1 MPRPAAALYHPTIP
15 LLSAS
20 TISKRCRRLIC
31 APDRCSYAHPLHCRN
46 RAGCEAKMD
55 NVFCEKSGSRSRESK
70 AAGRE
75 RMKAFR
81 VSNRDWPNPQ
91 SDIWTSSFLLLTFA
105 FHLVPVVQRIEQ
117 GFPKTKPIFYHTS
130 SAFVSA
136 TQTTSC

>member
-1 MPRPAAALYHPTIP
+1 MRIP
-15 LLSAS
+15 S
-20 TISKRCRRLIC
+20 IVGI
-31 APDRCSYAHPLHCRN
+31 APDAKQRWTMFSARNPVVVHPN
-46 RAGCEAKMD
+46 Q
-55 NVFCEKSGSRSRESK
+55 

-75 RMKAFR
+75 HMKAFR

-105 FHLVPVVQRIEQ
+105 FHPVPVVQRIEQ